1 MRWTAS
7 NRHTWTSRSRRNR
20 SSPRNAQ
27 QSHVLRRCALDW
39 VHGATVTFN
48 SVRSGLQVNLT
59 RLPSAVPGNSEQ
71 LPVPLVDMP
80 NPPKGDRMSTI
91 TTINPATEEQ
101 LQTYELM
108 SESEATER
116 LEACHAA
123 FLEWRKLSHEERAP
137 YLTRIAGKLRDSA
150 DEIAALMTEETG
162 KLLKDGQSEVELC
175 AAILDYSARTG
186 PKALADEERTH
197 GAKGKRGIVSY
208 QPIGVIYSIQP
219 WNFPLYQPVRVLAA
233 ALMAGNGCMLK
244 HASICTGSGL
254 MLRKLCIEA
263 GLPEDLF
270 QVVVIDHDTS
280 DKLIAHPLVRGV
292 TMTGS
297 DNAGRH
303 IGAEAAKALK
313 KTVLELGSND
323 AYLVLEDADIETA
336 VKFSVMGRIYNNG
349 ETCVS
354 AKRFIVTDKV
364 YDAFVEAYV
373 AEMKKITMG
382 DPADDGTQLGP
393 LSSQEQ
399 FDRVKEQVDESVAK
413 GAKVLCGGEAPDMK
427 GAYYPATVLA
437 DLKPGMP
444 AYDDEIFGPV
454 ASIIRAKDDAH
465 AMRLANES
473 RYGLGGGIFCKD
485 EERAIRLARD
495 HFDTGMIRINSFGA
509 ADPNMPFGGVKDSG
523 YGREHGGFGMK
534 EFVNAKAI
542 FLP

>member
-1 MRWTAS
+1 
-7 NRHTWTSRSRRNR
+7 
-20 SSPRNAQ
+20 
-27 QSHVLRRCALDW
+27 
-39 VHGATVTFN
+39 
-48 SVRSGLQVNLT
+48 
-59 RLPSAVPGNSEQ
+59 
-71 LPVPLVDMP
+71 
-80 NPPKGDRMSTI
+80 MSKI
-91 TTINPATEEQ
+91 KTINPATEEEI
-101 LQTYELM
+101 QTYELM
-108 SESEATER
+108 TESEATKR
-116 LEACHAA
+116 LEACHEA
-123 FLEWRKLSHEERAP
+123 FLEWSKLSHQERAP
-137 YLTRIAGKLRDSA
+137 YLTRIAEMLREHA
-150 DEIAALMTEETG
+150 DELSALMTRETG
-162 KLLKDGQSEVELC
+162 KLLKDGKTEVELC
-175 AAILDYSARTG
+175 AAIFDYNAKTG
-186 PKALADEERTH
+186 PEALADEERTH
-197 GAKGKRGIVSY
+197 GADGKRGVVTY
-208 QPIGVIYSIQP
+208 RPVGVIYSIQP

-233 ALMAGNGCMLK
+233 NLMTGNGCILK

-254 MLRKLCIEA
+254 RLRELCIEA

-270 QVVVIDHDTS
+270 QVMVIDHDMS
-280 DKLIAHPLVRGV
+280 DKIIAHPKVRGV

-297 DNAGRH
+297 DGAGRH

-336 VKFSVMGRIYNNG
+336 VKYSVMGRLYNNAQ
-349 ETCVS
+349 TCVS

-364 YDAFVEAYV
+364 YDEFVEAYV
-373 AEMKKITMG
+373 AQMQDATMG
-382 DPADDGTQLGP
+382 EPTDENTQLGP

-399 FDRVKEQVDESVAK
+399 FDTVKGQVDESVKK
-413 GAKVLCGGEAPDMK
+413 GARVLCGGEAPDRK

-454 ASIIRAKDDAH
+454 ASIIRARDDED

-473 RYGLGGGIFCKD
+473 RYGLGGGIFSKD
-485 EERAIRLARD
+485 EDRAVKLARD
-495 HFDTGMIRINSFGA
+495 HFDTGMVRINSFGA